1 MTCSRW
7 ILFAFAIISITSCG
21 KEVKSELVLTAP
33 AATAYVLPQT
43 LTSCDAK
50 LTGATTGDLSKNTF
64 QFKNLS
70 IKWENTADKV
80 NIISLQLRFKHSN
93 IVGGEYE
100 SCLIA
105 GDELSAAFYTS
116 GARWTG
122 EILAG
127 ATAVNA
133 CPISCGGFKVEDKDR
148 PFTITGTI
156 TAMGIQQTVDNNG
169 KITDEK
175 FVKGSTD
182 VKLIFQG
189 GFK

>member
-64 QFKNLS
+64 QFKKLS

-127 ATAVNA
+127 ATAANDA
-133 CPISCGGFKVEDKDR
+133 CPISCGGFKVEDKDKA
-148 PFTITGTI
+148 FTVSGTI
-156 TAMGIQQTVDNNG
+156 TAMGIQTDANTG
-169 KITDEK
+169 DEK

-189 GFK
+189 GFQ